1 VNKPDHL
8 TFMLAPNPPF
18 NVLILYDTAHSGA
31 CAATVYE
38 RLLQNLEPD
47 YQFQMQSWR
56 FSMLSLPSVALW
68 AKRDAAAA
76 DMVIVAWGGDPAEL
90 AGVRSWFEDWP
101 CASPDSRRALVSLCT
116 GPEPAPGDP
125 LHIEVNAML
134 QSLADRAGMDLISS
148 LSPPSG
154 SLASPTMDEVYGLPT
169 LLAERLPYTAIPTIA
184 EAPVLQTAFRH
195 GGINE

>member
-1 VNKPDHL
+1 
-8 TFMLAPNPPF
+8 MLAPISLF

-31 CAATVYE
+31 CAGTVYE

-76 DMVIVAWGGDPAEL
+76 DMVIFAWGGDPAEL
-90 AGVRSWFEDWP
+90 AGVKSWFEDWP
-101 CASPDSRRALVSLCT
+101 CASSDSRRALVSLFT
-116 GPEPAPGDP
+116 GPEPVPGDP
-125 LHIEVNAML
+125 LQLEVNAML
-134 QSLADRAGMDLISS
+134 QNLADRAGMDLISS
-148 LSPPSG
+148 LSLPPG
-154 SLASPTMDEVYGLPT
+154 SLALPSLDEVCGLPT
-169 LLAERLPYTAIPTIA
+169 LLSERQPSNVIPPIA
-184 EAPVLQTAFRH
+184 EQPVLQTAFRH